1 MTSRDSQT
9 LSLSKREMAKWIER
23 GGAVHY
29 AYRLY
34 QLKITIA
41 HALFIMSDEPEMGW
55 RYQEDVIREM
65 VRLER

>member
-9 LSLSKREMAKWIER
+9 LSLSKREMAGWIER
-23 GGAVHY
+23 GGATHY
-29 AYRLY
+29 AFRLH
-34 QLKITIA
+34 QLGITIA
-41 HALFIMSDEPEMGW
+41 EALFIMSDEPEMGW